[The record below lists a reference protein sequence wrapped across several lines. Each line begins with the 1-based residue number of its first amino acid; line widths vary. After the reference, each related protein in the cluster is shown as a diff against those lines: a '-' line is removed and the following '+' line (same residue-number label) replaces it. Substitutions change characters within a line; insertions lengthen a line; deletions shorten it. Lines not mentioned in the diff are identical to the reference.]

1 MQHDLPFGES
11 RRRAKRPPASVR
23 RDIPGSRPDLA
34 GRGPVSTGRATA
46 EDITRGAAR
55 LLNDLG
61 YRSLTELRLANG
73 RRVDLIGLDGRG
85 RFAIV
90 EVKSGLPDLRAD
102 DKWPD
107 YLDACDRF
115 FFAVGT
121 DFPLAKLPEETGI
134 IVADRFGGEVVRPA
148 PLSPMATAARNRQTL
163 LFAHAAA
170 GRLSRLDESGL

>member
-1 MQHDLPFGES
+1 MQHDLPFGEA
-11 RRRAKRPPASVR
+11 RQQAKRPLASVHR
-23 RDIPGSRPDLA
+23 AIPGSRPDLA
-34 GRGPVSTGRATA
+34 ARGAESRGLASA

-55 LLNDLG
+55 LLGDLG
-61 YRSLTELRLANG
+61 YRSLTEMRLANG
-73 RRVDLIGLDGRG
+73 RRVDIIGLDGRG

-107 YLDACDRF
+107 YLEACDRF
-115 FFAVGT
+115 FFAVAA
-121 DFPLAKLPEETGI
+121 DFPLAKLPGDTGI
-134 IVADRFGGEVVRPA
+134 MVADRFGGEVVRPA
-148 PLSPMATAARNRQTL
+148 PHSPMATAARNRQTL

>member
-1 MQHDLPFGES
+1 MQHDLPFGEA
-11 RRRAKRPPASVR
+11 RQRTKRPLVR
-23 RDIPGSRPDLA
+23 AHRAIPGSRPDLA
-34 GRGPVSTGRATA
+34 DRDPVSNGLASA

-55 LLNDLG
+55 LLGDLG
-61 YRSLTELRLANG
+61 YRSLTEMRLANG
-73 RRVDLIGLDGRG
+73 RRVDIIGLDGRG

-102 DKWPD
+102 DKWPA

-115 FFAVGT
+115 FFAVAA
-121 DFPLAKLPEETGI
+121 DFPLGQLPEDTGI
-134 IVADRFGGEVVRPA
+134 MVADRFGGEVVRPA
-148 PLSPMATAARNRQTL
+148 PHSPMATAARNRQTL